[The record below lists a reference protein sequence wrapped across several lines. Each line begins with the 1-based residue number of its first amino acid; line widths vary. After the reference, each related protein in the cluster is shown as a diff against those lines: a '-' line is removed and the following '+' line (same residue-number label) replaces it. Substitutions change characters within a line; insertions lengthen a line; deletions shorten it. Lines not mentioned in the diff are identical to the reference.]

1 MKFTLIL
8 TLLAGLGMTGL
19 LGLPAQAQNRGD
31 ELILQM
37 GQAFKKGD
45 KTRLSNLLPQVRGH
59 ALEPLAAYWEMRAR
73 LDSAPESEIRGFLAA
88 YAGS

>member
-31 ELILQM
+31 EV
-37 GQAFKKGD
+37 
-45 KTRLSNLLPQVRGH
+45 LL
-59 ALEPLAAYWEMRAR
+59 
-73 LDSAPESEIRGFLAA
+73 
-88 YAGS
+88 